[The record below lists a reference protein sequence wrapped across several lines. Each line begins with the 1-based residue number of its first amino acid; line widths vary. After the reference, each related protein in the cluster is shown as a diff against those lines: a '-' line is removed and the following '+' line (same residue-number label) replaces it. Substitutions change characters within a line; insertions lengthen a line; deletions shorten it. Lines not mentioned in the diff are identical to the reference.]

1 MKNSNFIFTPENISK
16 YWNLLNTSNNPED
29 RKIANEF
36 LFQFKKN
43 CPQSLEISIELFK
56 NESLDDKIISSLLI
70 YQYLK
75 ENPKILLNNEK
86 LFNQIKSYILDTILI
101 PYSNEKNSEENKN
114 INESKISFIIERFCY
129 SMSIIVSIGC
139 CSYWPNAIDEMIS
152 FGKKTIKHTYLVT
165 IIFGNCNNELKDL
178 FLPNKYEFIIKNKFI
193 EKKEEFKNF
202 INTIF
207 VNKDKID
214 KKLYNKTVD
223 LAINLTSFE
232 VNILYIPNLVKVILS
247 DINLSNID
255 SLIKLFRESINYSK
269 SKKLEDEYNDLDI
282 SEYDSKISKDELISF
297 SYIIDIIIN
306 YVQNH
311 NNNIDED
318 IAFGLG
324 QIFSSFTE
332 NYVYMFFKKDSLSQ
346 KIFNLFLYFISHKLR
361 KISQL
366 FFETIS
372 IINHFIK
379 VNYKFS
385 NYTEDEKVQFMNY
398 FIEILFNITKNCIF
412 KSITKK
418 QDIQLA
424 EEYITILNTQNNKNA
439 EINNQINEEKED
451 IIDEINEI
459 SIDDYR
465 IAAEDAFTNI
475 FEIFAVNYG
484 KNGVNYFFTK
494 ITENII
500 PFLDKQYNEINE
512 QNILLVEVVIYII
525 KSISNSFEDLNL
537 ERNSLNQFT
546 LILIKSQIILNNF
559 ILFKS
564 LLLIDEAS
572 SIFDYNKSFF
582 SELVNFLLNQ
592 ISLKMNAEFGNFEQ
606 INKLISFILMHICE
620 AYENIF
626 ISEIW
631 EKIYQVYLHYYDKFN
646 FYCVNNITEAL
657 CYLLNFEDNNN
668 EILSNEVTLNF
679 FIKIVEAPIIRI
691 IKIGEICINEK
702 NINNNK
708 EKMIREEI
716 IKNFGVMTSVL
727 KQCSFIEDKS
737 FINNIF
743 DEIYKKIFQQLNI
756 IINKYNKDSEIMNC
770 FMNTFTKCS
779 AHLNIDSLNSIYQNF
794 NELMINS
801 FFINNDNF
809 QSIHVL
815 KNIYNLKL
823 HNIKDKSSKNK
834 EYIEIYNN
842 CLKLI
847 RQICSAIITSSNY
860 KLELMLCLSSFF
872 VSIFSQLNSINKED
886 YVIITDTII
895 LFNEGIKTFCENR
908 IMNNILY
915 AFISFI
921 ESPNLELINEKYI
934 EIIKCVFSSFDHL
947 NSNITETF
955 ALFCKTCLKFN
966 KRDFMDTFKDILNSS
981 DYNSFNS
988 DNKTLLYNYI
998 GHFSDKNEKLRKIFD
1013 SILNII
1019 QKNIKISIDDILE
1032 PFYKELIYDM
1042 QNKKH
1047 VTFF

>member
-165 IIFGNCNNELKDL
+165 IIFGNCNNELKEL

-269 SKKLEDEYNDLDI
+269 SKKIEDEYNDLDI

-512 QNILLVEVVIYII
+512 QNILSVEVIIYII

-668 EILSNEVTLNF
+668 EILSNEVTLNY

-1013 SILNII
+1013 TILNII

>member
-165 IIFGNCNNELKDL
+165 IIFGNCNNELKEL

-269 SKKLEDEYNDLDI
+269 SKKIEDEYNDLDI

-559 ILFKS
+559 ILVKS

-620 AYENIF
+620 AYENSF

-668 EILSNEVTLNF
+668 EILSNEVTLNY

-872 VSIFSQLNSINKED
+872 VSIFSQLNSSNKED
-886 YVIITDTII
+886 YVIIIDTII

-1013 SILNII
+1013 TILNII

-1047 VTFF
+1047 VAFF

>member
-165 IIFGNCNNELKDL
+165 IIFGNCNNELKEL

-269 SKKLEDEYNDLDI
+269 SKKIEDEYNDLDI

-512 QNILLVEVVIYII
+512 QNILSVEVVIYII

-668 EILSNEVTLNF
+668 EILSNEVTLNY

-823 HNIKDKSSKNK
+823 HNIKDKSSTNK

-1013 SILNII
+1013 SLLNII

>member
-16 YWNLLNTSNNPED
+16 YWNLLNTSNSPED

-269 SKKLEDEYNDLDI
+269 SKKIEDEYNDLDI

-559 ILFKS
+559 ILVKS

-620 AYENIF
+620 AYENSF

-668 EILSNEVTLNF
+668 EILSNEVTLNY

-801 FFINNDNF
+801 FFINSDNF

-1013 SILNII
+1013 TILNII

>member
-1 MKNSNFIFTPENISK
+1 MKNSNFIFNPENISK
-16 YWNLLNTSNNPED
+16 YWNLLNTSNSPED

-152 FGKKTIKHTYLVT
+152 FGKKTIKNTYLVT

-269 SKKLEDEYNDLDI
+269 SKKIEDEYNDLDI

-512 QNILLVEVVIYII
+512 QNILSVEVVIYII

-626 ISEIW
+626 ISEVW

-668 EILSNEVTLNF
+668 EILSNEVTLNY

-823 HNIKDKSSKNK
+823 HNIKDKSSTNK

-1019 QKNIKISIDDILE
+1019 QKNINISIDDILE